1 MDRDLSI
8 DDAFR
13 NIIERLNEFGIT
25 INEYG
30 IEVRNLAGEFLS
42 VSEMLKVDDNIEL
55 LDIKDDEMLESQE
68 IDKFLS
74 GFKVIKE

>member
-8 DDAFR
+8 GNAFR
-13 NIIERLNEFGIT
+13 NIIERLNECGIT

-30 IEVRNLAGEFLS
+30 LEVRNLAGEFLS
-42 VSEMLKVDDNIEL
+42 VSEMLKVDDNIKL